1 MVFPTL
7 GSWDGK
13 DFLLME
19 VLVFWKPIINPL
31 QNINYIICETCFENR
46 AVRSFFDYLYCRLSP
61 PHPSKTPIIPN
72 TLKPKLFCIFNQY
85 EWNRWWSILN
95 VMFKSHI
102 HGDSWTTL
110 QSCKW
115 STLPIPLTTI
125 VVNTTGHH
133 CGLNYQIQLVNA
145 KRTPK
150 PSLIS
155 NLRWGYFPEQSQSL
169 CCADSEACFN
179 IDSNLTLLCMVLAFA
194 IGHWWTN
201 HWCKLRKPLIRFPC
215 LSAKRQSI
223 HHIEMP
229 I

>member
-1 MVFPTL
+1 MARISSWWKCSFSGSQLSILFKTL
-7 GSWDGK
+7 
-13 DFLLME
+13 
-19 VLVFWKPIINPL
+19 IIL
-31 QNINYIICETCFENR
+31 YVRHILKTEQWGHSLTICT
-46 AVRSFFDYLYCRLSP
+46 VGYP
-61 PHPSKTPIIPN
+61 HPHPSKTPIIPN

-95 VMFKSHI
+95 VMFKSQI
-102 HGDSWTTL
+102 HADSWTTL

-201 HWCKLRKPLIRFPC
+201 HWCKLRKPLIRFPS